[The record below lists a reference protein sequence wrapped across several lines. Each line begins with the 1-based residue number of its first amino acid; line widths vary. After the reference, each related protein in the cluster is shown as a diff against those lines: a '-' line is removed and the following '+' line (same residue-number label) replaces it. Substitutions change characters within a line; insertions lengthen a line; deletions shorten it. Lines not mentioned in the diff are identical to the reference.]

1 MAKPLLRV
9 REQRTSP
16 VARPDL
22 QDGPSAVA
30 DYLADHGVEQ
40 KSQRPGTAPSVDRG
54 KKKAL
59 QEVVDVQR
67 KGAYVPPGGVG
78 AEAAGGDVPA
88 SKLVLQFVFSRCG
101 FRLFLKTRAPFR
113 MHLWES
119 IESLHG

>member
-1 MAKPLLRV
+1 MAFFLLSTLSASICQSLPHFSASRI
-9 REQRTSP
+9 P
-16 VARPDL
+16 ALIKAR
-22 QDGPSAVA
+22 
-30 DYLADHGVEQ
+30 
-40 KSQRPGTAPSVDRG
+40 TAPSVDRG